1 VRTGELVLLS
11 CLDRLSVAG
20 CDRRL
25 LRRRL
30 LVVLVLVFVVA
41 GSDAVLQ
48 NRIEVGLDVVVVVFV
63 IVVVAGGTG
72 GRGDVVLVV
81 IFFAVEAV
89 VAELAVLVEAVIV
102 EIVLVKSVLVEFI
115 LVEFVFFDDFVVGGL
130 RRIIDTR
137 SSCATLWL
145 AKPTVTGATGS
156 PVPGI
161 LPESRWP
168 IADGCRRQWGGQAPV
183 WPRRFSSARRSASS
197 RPSVGSAEWST
208 NVIASAT
215 A

>member
-1 VRTGELVLLS
+1 MAEKPIAGVDLEAEQIIEEEAEKPVSAGRRKSRPWLLI
-11 CLDRLSVAG
+11 L
-20 CDRRL
+20 
-25 LRRRL
+25 
-30 LVVLVLVFVVA
+30 
-41 GSDAVLQ
+41 
-48 NRIEVGLDVVVVVFV
+48 
-63 IVVVAGGTG
+63 GG
-72 GRGDVVLVV
+72 VMV
-81 IFFAVEAV
+81 
-89 VAELAVLVEAVIV
+89 VEAVIV

-115 LVEFVFFDDFVVGGL
+115 LVEFVFFDDFVVRHVIPGFGGL